1 MIGQLLKRMIYC
13 KFFFSSR
20 RRHTR
25 CALVTGV
32 QTCALPISPDG
43 TPHTLHR
50 TYLQNGQ
57 KADISSPRRMMPGGF
72 PISSYVELSPPA
84 EEMGVAE
91 GIETAL
97 AVTRDFGIPCWS
109 TISADGLKA
118 FTPPAI
124 VKRLRIFGD
133 NDQQEEHTS
142 ELQSLMRISYAVF
155 CLKKKNTKQQII
167 TRARI
172 IL

>member
-1 MIGQLLKRMIYC
+1 MI
-13 KFFFSSR
+13 R
-20 RRHTR
+20 RPPRSTR
-25 CALVTGV
+25 T
-32 QTCALPISPDG
+32 D
-43 TPHTLHR
+43 TLFPYTTLFR
-50 TYLQNGQ
+50 STYLQNGQ
-57 KADISSPRRMMPGGF
+57 KADISSPRRMMPGGC
-72 PISSYVELSPPA
+72 PIGSYVELSPPA

-133 NDQQEEHTS
+133 NDPKYGGQAAA
-142 ELQSLMRISYAVF
+142 YALAHRMSVRLD
-155 CLKKKNTKQQII
+155 CVEWKRKRRVGKECVSTCRSRWLPNH
-167 TRARI
+167 
-172 IL
+172 

>member
-1 MIGQLLKRMIYC
+1 
-13 KFFFSSR
+13 
-20 RRHTR
+20 
-25 CALVTGV
+25 
-32 QTCALPISPDG
+32 
-43 TPHTLHR
+43 
-50 TYLQNGQ
+50 
-57 KADISSPRRMMPGGF
+57 MMPGGF
-72 PISSYVELSPPA
+72 PIGSYVELSPPA

-133 NDQQEEHTS
+133 NDPKYGGQAAAYALVHRMSVSLACVRSEEPKF
-142 ELQSLMRISYAVF
+142 ELQSLILNSTAVLF
-155 CLKKKNTKQQII
+155 LPQKNIANQHNIH
-167 TRARI
+167 
-172 IL
+172 

>member
-1 MIGQLLKRMIYC
+1 MGNSSEYIHLFSLFNCYTHYGFYVFHF
-13 KFFFSSR
+13 FFFSSR

-32 QTCALPISPDG
+32 QTCALPIS
-43 TPHTLHR
+43 
-50 TYLQNGQ
+50 YLQNGQ

-72 PISSYVELSPPA
+72 PIGSYVELSPPA

-133 NDQQEEHTS
+133 NDPKYGGQAAA
-142 ELQSLMRISYAVF
+142 YA
-155 CLKKKNTKQQII
+155 LAH
-167 TRARI
+167 RMS
-172 IL
+172 

>member
-1 MIGQLLKRMIYC
+1 MSVMILCDLV
-13 KFFFSSR
+13 FFFFKQKTAYELRISDWSSDV
-20 RRHTR
+20 
-25 CALVTGV
+25 C
-32 QTCALPISPDG
+32 
-43 TPHTLHR
+43 
-50 TYLQNGQ
+50 
-57 KADISSPRRMMPGGF
+57 SSDL
-72 PISSYVELSPPA
+72 VELSPPA

-133 NDQQEEHTS
+133 NDPKYGGQAAA
-142 ELQSLMRISYAVF
+142 YALAHRMSVRLD
-155 CLKKKNTKQQII
+155 CVECSVEIPNQTG
-167 TRARI
+167 TDWADRRDA
-172 IL
+172 